1 LDDGMASGRP
11 VAALLALAATI
22 VAILVLP
29 GASPGAGQPRL
40 PDLDQLAPTQ
50 LVITRAGSAK
60 RPTYRLGF
68 RSAVSNIGDGP
79 LVIVGRRPS
88 AASPTMVADQLVDGD
103 PGTPPQTVPG
113 VGDFRYTVSPD
124 HRHWHLLGFD
134 TYSMRRAGS
143 DVPAVTDRKTGFC
156 LGDRYR
162 VTKPLPVARP
172 QPKYTSRCGLGDPEL
187 MGITEGIS
195 VGYGDDYA
203 ANLEGQYLPLSGL
216 PAGRYV
222 LVHRA
227 NAAQRLRESDYANNA
242 ASLLLGLR
250 WRDGRP
256 SIRVLRVCPDTDRC
270 DE

>member
-1 LDDGMASGRP
+1 MASAARP
-11 VAALLALAATI
+11 VAALLALIATI

-29 GASPGAGQPRL
+29 GASPGAGEPRL
-40 PDLDQLAPTQ
+40 PDLDQLPPSR
-50 LVITRAGSAK
+50 LVITRAGPAK

-68 RSAVSNIGDGP
+68 RSAVSNVGAGP

-113 VGDFRYTVSPD
+113 VGDFRYVVSPD

-134 TYSMRRAGS
+134 TYSLRRAGS

-162 VTKPLPVARP
+162 TLRP
-172 QPKYTSRCGLGDPEL
+172 PPAAPPKYTSRCGLGDPGL
-187 MGITEGIS
+187 IGITEGIS

-203 ANLEGQYLPLSGL
+203 ATLEGQYLPLSGL
-216 PAGRYV
+216 GAGSYV

-227 NAAQRLRESDYANNA
+227 NARRRLRESDYANNA
-242 ASLLLGLR
+242 ASLLLRLR
-250 WRDGRP
+250 LRDGRP
-256 SIRVLRVCPDTDRC
+256 SMRVLRVCPDTDRC
-270 DE
+270 DD